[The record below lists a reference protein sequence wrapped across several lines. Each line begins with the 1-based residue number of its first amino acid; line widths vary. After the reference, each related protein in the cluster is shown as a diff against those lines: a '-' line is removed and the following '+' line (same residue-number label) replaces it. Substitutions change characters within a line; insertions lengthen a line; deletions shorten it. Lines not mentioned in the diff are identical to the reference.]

1 MQTQNMKAINVINVT
16 QNNITGIPSTSV
28 IVNLT
33 TLQTFNSNG
42 GNAEYQNLLFVLQNK
57 ITLGGMPV
65 NSANVTSNFG
75 TPPNPYSSTPTIVG
89 IVVPIGVMLVV
100 GFAYY
105 ICSRGNM
112 DMPGAYVDISST
124 ARDTE
129 LKAL

>member
-1 MQTQNMKAINVINVT
+1 
-16 QNNITGIPSTSV
+16 
-28 IVNLT
+28 
-33 TLQTFNSNG
+33 
-42 GNAEYQNLLFVLQNK
+42 
-57 ITLGGMPV
+57 MPV
-65 NSANVTSNFG
+65 NSANVTSNLG

-129 LKAL
+129 LKALWSKVWWSEYPIYSYIINKKSCLSNSLFAIQC